1 MAVDYMWTQLNSGKL
16 EITLSLSAR
25 EFLELEQVKFNSD
38 LLRGTCKATVMTTLE
53 DQFVSEGGYNGHG
66 RSG

>member
-1 MAVDYMWTQLNSGKL
+1 MAIDYMWTQLNSGKL

-38 LLRGTCKATVMTTLE
+38 LLRARPL
-53 DQFVSEGGYNGHG
+53 
-66 RSG
+66 